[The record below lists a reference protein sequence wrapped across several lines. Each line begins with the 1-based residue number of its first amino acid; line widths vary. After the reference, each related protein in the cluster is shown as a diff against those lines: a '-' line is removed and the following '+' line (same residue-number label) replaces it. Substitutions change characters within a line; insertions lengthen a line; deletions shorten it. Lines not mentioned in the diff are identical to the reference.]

1 MTVSQPQ
8 PPPRIRL
15 VRPDD
20 DGDLAD
26 ITLLGRYVFYQTFH
40 HTTSPANMRLFLDTN
55 YTLDKMRAYVS
66 SPDLVVHVAEVDLDG
81 TEGATLDTELPKEHA
96 LALSRTVRNTRIVA
110 WYSLCTS
117 STAENAD
124 IFTPDSPWPNP
135 LELRTIHVHPAYHGQ
150 GLARRMLD
158 QAKEYARDRG
168 HGTLWLGVY
177 PENGRAI
184 RFYEK
189 CGFAKIG
196 EHEFRVGDQVDMDDI
211 MAVRTA
217 SAA

>member
-1 MTVSQPQ
+1 MTDS
-8 PPPRIRL
+8 PRIRL

-20 DGDLAD
+20 EDDLAEV
-26 ITLLGRYVFYQTFH
+26 TLLGRYVFYTTFH
-40 HTTSPANMRLFLDTN
+40 HTTSPANMRLHLDTN
-55 YTLDKMRAYVS
+55 YTLDKMRAYLH
-66 SPDLVVHVAEVDLDG
+66 SPDLIVHVAEVDD
-81 TEGATLDTELPKEHA
+81 AHSTELPNEY
-96 LALSRTVRNTRIVA
+96 ALSHPSRSRIIA

-117 STAENAD
+117 STAANAD
-124 IFTPDSPWPNP
+124 IFPPSSSAWPNP
-135 LELRTIHVHPAYHGQ
+135 LELRTIHVHPASHGK

-158 QAKEYARDRG
+158 QAKEYARGRG

-196 EHEFRVGDQVDMDDI
+196 EHEFRVGEQVDVDDV
-211 MAVRTA
+211 MAVRVDGA
-217 SAA
+217 EDAALQ